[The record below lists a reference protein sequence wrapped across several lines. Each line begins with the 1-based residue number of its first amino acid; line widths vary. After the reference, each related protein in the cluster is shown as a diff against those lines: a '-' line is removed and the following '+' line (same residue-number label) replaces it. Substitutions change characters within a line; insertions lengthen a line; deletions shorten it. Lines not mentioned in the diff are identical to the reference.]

1 MFIPRFVASCLSAE
15 LLNKLWMNFYETFG
29 RSRFVDGSGH
39 VQLSIVHHIAVRD
52 FTIVVNV
59 SMYQSWTMNA
69 YMIYSENTLNVKI
82 VHRE

>member
-1 MFIPRFVASCLSAE
+1 M
-15 LLNKLWMNFYETFG
+15 
-29 RSRFVDGSGH
+29 DGSGH